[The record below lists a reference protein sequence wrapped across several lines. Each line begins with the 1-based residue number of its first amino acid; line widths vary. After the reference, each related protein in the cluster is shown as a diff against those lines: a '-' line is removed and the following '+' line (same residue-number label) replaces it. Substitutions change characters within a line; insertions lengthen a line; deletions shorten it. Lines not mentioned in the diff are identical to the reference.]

1 MFALTKIR
9 HKLLFYYTLLYAIS
23 LTVGFATVYV
33 IIRDSLQKNIE
44 SELQNTTTAV
54 YNLVQTS
61 ATVSIKNYLRGVAEK
76 NVEIIADLYEKSQQ
90 GLQTE
95 AEAREKAAA
104 ILLSQTIG
112 ESGYI
117 YCLDSRGIVVVHPQ
131 QALIGT
137 DVSDFPFVQDV
148 LDKKRGYLEYD
159 WKNPDEA
166 ATRPKALYMLHFEP
180 WDWII
185 AVSTYRAEFKGLVNV
200 DDFKQSV
207 LDLRFGETGYAFV
220 VNGEGKAVIHPKLE
234 GVNILAEESLPN
246 EYLAEI
252 IRRKNGRMV
261 YPWQNPGE
269 TEPRLKLC
277 VFSYIE
283 DYDWIVAA
291 ASYHEE
297 FYRPLRTIGTLVLAT
312 FLATMILVLTLSYK
326 ISNSITRPLQK
337 LMDHFEVAGKGDFSL
352 RMTVPSGDEIGKLAR
367 FFNRF
372 MEQLGQYHSD
382 LKQQI
387 QVRQEAENSLRQSE
401 QRYRSVMAS
410 AADPIITYDMEGRV
424 TYFNPAFQQVFG
436 WSLTE
441 CLGKKMDHFVPQEN
455 WPETIVM
462 INAIKDGRILTATE
476 TKRFTKSG
484 DIRHVSI
491 SGAVLRD
498 HEQRLS
504 GSVVI
509 LRDITETKKMTR
521 QLMDIGDN
529 VRQTI
534 GQDLHDDLCPHL
546 IGIGGLASA
555 LHATLKENGSEGVG
569 LSGQIVGLID
579 DAATKARGLS
589 RGLCPVHLVA
599 YGLHSALGQLAEHT
613 EMTARI
619 RCTFNGDDS
628 LNITDNTV
636 ATHLYYIVQE
646 AVNNAVKHAG
656 AAAIDISLGEEGDYL
671 HLLITDDGHG
681 IDEKGS
687 GQVDK
692 GMGMQIM
699 KYRVQVIGAF
709 LEIVSSRDK
718 GTTIHIYMR
727 KSEIH
732 TAGETAGTA
741 GAA

>member
-54 YNLVQTS
+54 YNLVQTA

-76 NVEIIADLYEKSQQ
+76 NVEIIGDLYRKSRQ
-90 GLQTE
+90 GQFTE
-95 AEAREKAAA
+95 AEARAKAVAV
-104 ILLSQTIG
+104 LLSQTIG

-137 DVSDFPFVQDV
+137 DVSDYPFVKDV
-148 LDKKRGYLEYD
+148 LARKLGYLEYD
-159 WKNPDEA
+159 WQNPDETA
-166 ATRPKALYMLHFEP
+166 ARPKALYMIHFEP

-207 LDLRFGETGYAFV
+207 LDLKFGQTGYAFV
-220 VNGEGKAVIHPKLE
+220 VNGKGEAIIHPKLE
-234 GVNILAEESLPN
+234 GVNILAEENVPN

-252 IRRKNGRMV
+252 IRRKNGRIT

-269 TEPRLKLC
+269 TQSRLKLC
-277 VFSYIE
+277 VFSYIQ

-291 ASYHEE
+291 TSYHEE
-297 FYRPLRTIGTLVLAT
+297 FYRPLRTIGSLVLVT
-312 FLATMILVLTLSYK
+312 FLVTMILVLTLSYK
-326 ISNSITRPLQK
+326 ISNSITSPLQK

-352 RMTVPSGDEIGKLAR
+352 RMTEAGNDEIAKLAR

-387 QVRQEAENSLRQSE
+387 QVRREAENSLRQSE

-410 AADPIITYDMEGRV
+410 AADPIITYDMDGKV
-424 TYFNPAFQQVFG
+424 TYFNPAFQRVFG
-436 WSLTE
+436 WSLAE
-441 CLGKKMDHFVPQEN
+441 CLGRKMDHFVPEEN
-455 WPETIVM
+455 WPETWEM
-462 INAIKDGRILTATE
+462 INAIKEGRTLNGTE
-476 TKRFTKSG
+476 TKRFTKNG
-484 DIRHVSI
+484 EIRHVSI

-509 LRDITETKKMTR
+509 LRDITETKKLTK

-555 LHATLKENGSEGVG
+555 LHATLKENGSAGVG
-569 LSGQIVGLID
+569 LAGQIVGLID

-613 EMTARI
+613 EMTARV
-619 RCTFNGDDS
+619 RCTFTGDDS

-656 AAAIDISLGEEGDYL
+656 AAGIDISLGEEGDYL
-671 HLLITDDGHG
+671 HLLITDDGRG
-681 IDEKGS
+681 IDEG
-687 GQVDK
+687 GQTGNK

-699 KYRVQVIGAF
+699 KYRAQVIGAF
-709 LEIVSSRDK
+709 LEIVSGREK
-718 GTTIHIYMR
+718 GTTLHIYMR

-732 TAGETAGTA
+732 PAGERA